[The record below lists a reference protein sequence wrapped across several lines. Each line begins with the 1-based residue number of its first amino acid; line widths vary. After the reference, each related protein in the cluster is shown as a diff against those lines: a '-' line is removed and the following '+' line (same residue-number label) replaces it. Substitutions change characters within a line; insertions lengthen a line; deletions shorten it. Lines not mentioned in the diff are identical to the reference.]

1 MGKILH
7 YLCFSYCLLLSTFSK
22 LFKSKEVNRII
33 EFVSVPQSLV
43 IWISERVQSELSFLS
58 LLICG
63 LSELSKLFI
72 DTIGET

>member
-1 MGKILH
+1 MMGKILH
-7 YLCFSYCLLLSTFSK
+7 YLCFSYCLLSTFSK